1 MPLTRPARHL
11 SPLWSEGIY
20 ERAHNSDQSLFCKPT
35 NHRRLSQHYPS
46 TDVAGFLL
54 DWDMS
59 APGFDYFVILC
70 KHLWLNFV
78 EKCHVPDTIAS
89 DIHKYVKLAAF
100 DEESKMFQ
108 LKWLAS
114 LCWIGWMTNVHCKSW
129 QTQSMFWLAKAR
141 LIFKGGRDLNKGNKS
156 RYSSAFNHYYYYV

>member
-20 ERAHNSDQSLFCKPT
+20 ERAHSSDQSLFCKPT

-54 DWDMS
+54 NWDTS
-59 APGFDYFVILC
+59 APGFDYFVIQC
-70 KHLWLNFV
+70 KHLWSDFV
-78 EKCHVPDTIAS
+78 EKCQVPGTIAS
-89 DIHKYVKLAAF
+89 DIHKYVSWENLTAF
-100 DEESKMFQ
+100 DQESKMFK
-108 LKWLAS
+108 LKWLSS
-114 LCWIGWMTNVHCKSW
+114 LCWIRWMTNVDCNSW

-141 LIFKGGRDLNKGNKS
+141 LIIKGGRDLNKVANS
-156 RYSSAFNHYYYYV
+156 RYLSAFT